1 MNKMDNKQ
9 KNMEL
14 LNYERTRL
22 DTLDWLCG
30 IEKMDNFYPSFWLLR
45 QHIQKQESS
54 FLNRR
59 TLYELQYLI
68 QQQVGRN
75 RIFDVGYTLTFRQ
88 FEKKITR
95 SVGGRYRVSPNL
107 TDKYGKVLTSKHPL
121 TEKQVRKSVKLWL
134 NRLEKTQKGKMPL
147 TNVTFIEHRMTATKE
162 LHAHGMLIK
171 PQSMSIDKFISQ
183 LKDTWRG
190 VWMGGRIDVVPL
202 YDAAGWARYIS
213 KELRGYDYEAMDT
226 HCTHI

>member
-1 MNKMDNKQ
+1 M
-9 KNMEL
+9 
-14 LNYERTRL
+14 
-22 DTLDWLCG
+22 
-30 IEKMDNFYPSFWLLR
+30 
-45 QHIQKQESS
+45 
-54 FLNRR
+54 
-59 TLYELQYLI
+59 
-68 QQQVGRN
+68 
-75 RIFDVGYTLTFRQ
+75 
-88 FEKKITR
+88 
-95 SVGGRYRVSPNL
+95 
-107 TDKYGKVLTSKHPL
+107 

>member
-22 DTLDWLCG
+22 DTLDWICG

-45 QHIQKQESS
+45 QHIQRQESS
-54 FLNRR
+54 LLNRR
-59 TLYELQYLI
+59 TLYEIQHLI

-88 FEKKITR
+88 FDKAITR
-95 SVGGRYRVSPNL
+95 SVCGRYRVPPNL
-107 TDKYGKVLTSKHPL
+107 TDKKGKVLTSKHPL

-134 NRLEKTQKGKMPL
+134 NRLAKTQKSKMPL
-147 TNVTFIEHRMTATKE
+147 TNVTFIEHRMTETKE

-171 PQSMSIDKFISQ
+171 PQHISMDQFISQ
-183 LKDTWRG
+183 LKGTWRG
-190 VWMGGRIDVVPL
+190 VWMSGLIDVVPL
-202 YDAAGWARYIS
+202 YDATGWASYIS
-213 KELRGYDYEAMDT
+213 KELRGYDYEAMDM

>member
-1 MNKMDNKQ
+1 
-9 KNMEL
+9 MEL

-22 DTLDWLCG
+22 DTLDWICG

-45 QHIQKQESS
+45 QHIQKQERSL
-54 FLNRR
+54 LNRR
-59 TLYELQYLI
+59 TLYELQHFI
-68 QQQVGRN
+68 QNKLGRN

-95 SVGGRYRVSPNL
+95 SVGGRYGVPSTL
-107 TDKYGKVLTSKHPL
+107 IGKYGKVLTSKHPL
-121 TEKQVRKSVKLWL
+121 TEKQVGKSVKLWL
-134 NRLEKTQKGKMPL
+134 NRLARMQKDEEPL
-147 TNVTFIEHRMTATKE
+147 TNVTFIEHRMTETKE

-171 PQSMSIDKFISQ
+171 PNDVSIDQFISQ
-183 LKDTWRG
+183 LKGTWRG
-190 VWMGGRIDVVPL
+190 VWMSGLIDVVPL
-202 YDAAGWARYIS
+202 YDATGWASYIS